1 MDHKGPLQFV
11 SWQRPLEKGSN
22 RILGRAEILH
32 KGIKMST
39 VLQYIKDVY
48 KHQPENMIKDQ
59 KFLETH
65 AEGYPTKV
73 YQKMKMP
80 MMSERESLVQNTITK
95 LSGEYEGRYM
105 WIQ

>member
-1 MDHKGPLQFV
+1 
-11 SWQRPLEKGSN
+11 
-22 RILGRAEILH
+22 
-32 KGIKMST
+32 
-39 VLQYIKDVY
+39 
-48 KHQPENMIKDQ
+48 MIKEQ

-73 YQKMKMP
+73 YQVMKMP

-95 LSGEYEGRYM
+95 MTGEYEGRYM